1 MKRRIAT
8 IRLSRARATIKIDLD
23 VTGLLFVCLV
33 DGCDDLFAAIN
44 KGCREFLDGNTKL
57 ESIYFLED
65 ERI

>member
-23 VTGLLFVCLV
+23 VTGLL
-33 DGCDDLFAAIN
+33 CDDLFAAIN